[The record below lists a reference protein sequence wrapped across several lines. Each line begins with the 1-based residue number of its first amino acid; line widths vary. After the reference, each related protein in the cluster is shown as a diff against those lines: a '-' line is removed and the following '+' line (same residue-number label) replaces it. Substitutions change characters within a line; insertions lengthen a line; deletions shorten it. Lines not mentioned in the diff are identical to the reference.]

1 MTFLDGCH
9 SLKLEC
15 ALRNLGFIDIG
26 WKCVAHAGLFFIE
39 PYAIEE
45 NPDADLLGFNIKRSK
60 NIVKLIPTAKRA
72 LDFALDQKL

>member
-1 MTFLDGCH
+1 
-9 SLKLEC
+9 
-15 ALRNLGFIDIG
+15 
-26 WKCVAHAGLFFIE
+26 LFFIE

-60 NIVKLIPTAKRA
+60 NVIKLIPTAKRA

>member
-15 ALRNLGFIDIG
+15 ALRNLGFVDIG
-26 WKCVAHAGLFFIE
+26 WKCVAHAGFFFIE
-39 PYAIEE
+39 PYALKE

-60 NIVKLIPTAKRA
+60 NVIKLIPTAKRA
-72 LDFALDQKL
+72 LDYALDQTL